1 MLQHQNK
8 KLTFYFVKQKHKLN
22 NTSIVKHKL
31 FQTNGIISP
40 KNESR
45 TNLNVITT
53 PVVNII
59 KSKQERK
66 ELSHFFHNKHSSSN
80 LSFKYSHLRRSS
92 MKPTSMKKDRSQS
105 SNNIYIDSNSKHAT
119 MKE

>member
-8 KLTFYFVKQKHKLN
+8 KLTFYFVKLKHKLN

-31 FQTNGIISP
+31 FQASGIISP
-40 KNESR
+40 KNGSR

-105 SNNIYIDSNSKHAT
+105 SNNIYIDSHSKHVT